1 MLTTVQG
8 HYHHGVI
15 QLDELPPDLSDARVI
30 VTFLV
35 EAKSITPKAK
45 RPLGLAPDRGQA
57 LPTDFDA
64 PLPEDIMAAF
74 SGQNE

>member
-15 QLDELPPDLSDARVI
+15 QLDELPPHLSDARVI
-30 VTFLV
+30 VTFLT
-35 EAKSITPKAK
+35 EETPATQKTK

-57 LPTDFDA
+57 LPADFDA
-64 PLPEDIMAAF
+64 PLPEEINAKDMA
-74 SGQNE
+74 